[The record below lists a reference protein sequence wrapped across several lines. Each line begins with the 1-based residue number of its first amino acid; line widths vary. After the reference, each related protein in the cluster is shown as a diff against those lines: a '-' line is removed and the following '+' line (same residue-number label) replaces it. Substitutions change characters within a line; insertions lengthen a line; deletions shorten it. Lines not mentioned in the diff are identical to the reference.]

1 MLTRRERDHVDELI
15 RLLVASRSKP
25 FVLGE
30 SRLGEATLKDED
42 MLTDDDRAYVNE
54 AQAKIEALNQGNYT
68 PAARRHEPDP
78 LEGLGE
84 ENQDEEEN

>member
-30 SRLGEATLKDED
+30 SRLGEAVLKDED
-42 MLTDDDRAYVNE
+42 MLTDDDRGYIATAE
-54 AQAKIEALNQGNYT
+54 AKLQAALQSNYT
-68 PAARRHEPDP
+68 PAARHHEPDP
-78 LEGLGE
+78 YEGVGE
-84 ENQDEEEN
+84 ENQDEGEN